1 MNALHGGD
9 CVRHHTSI
17 REKNEG
23 AAQAYCSCGWQSP
36 VFGQDKK
43 KGTMDALQEAKDA
56 ADLHEWDA
64 SLE

>member
-1 MNALHGGD
+1 M
-9 CVRHHTSI
+9 
-17 REKNEG
+17 NEG

-36 VFGQDKK
+36 IFGQDKK
-43 KGTMDALQEAKDA
+43 TGTMDALQQAKDA